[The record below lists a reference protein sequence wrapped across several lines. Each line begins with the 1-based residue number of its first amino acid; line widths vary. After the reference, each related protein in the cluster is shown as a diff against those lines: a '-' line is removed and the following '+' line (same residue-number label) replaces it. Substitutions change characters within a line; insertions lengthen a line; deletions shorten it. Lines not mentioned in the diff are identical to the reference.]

1 VYLRDLWPSPG
12 DISAAVATAITSGQ
26 FDERY
31 AEIWEGDERW
41 RALETPSG
49 SEYAWDPASTYVQE
63 PPFFEHLE
71 SRTYT
76 DVDGV
81 RALVRVGDSITTD
94 HISPAGSIKAD
105 SPAGR
110 YLAEHGVAPRDFNSY
125 GARRGN
131 HHVMMRGTFA
141 NIRLR
146 NELAPGTEGSF
157 TTHLPSG
164 EVFSVFDAAERY
176 RGEGTPLLVLAGKE
190 YGSGSSRD
198 WAAKGPSLLGVRF
211 VVAESYERIHRSNL
225 VGTGIVPLQY
235 EAGDSALSLGLDGT
249 ERYAIRGFTG
259 DVGPGQRVEVAA
271 SRDDGST
278 VAFGAIVRVDGP
290 AEVQY
295 MRAGGVLNFVLGQML
310 AAT

>member
-1 VYLRDLWPSPG
+1 
-12 DISAAVATAITSGQ
+12 
-26 FDERY
+26 
-31 AEIWEGDERW
+31 
-41 RALETPSG
+41 
-49 SEYAWDPASTYVQE
+49 
-63 PPFFEHLE
+63 
-71 SRTYT
+71 
-76 DVDGV
+76 
-81 RALVRVGDSITTD
+81 
-94 HISPAGSIKAD
+94 
-105 SPAGR
+105 
-110 YLAEHGVAPRDFNSY
+110 
-125 GARRGN
+125 
-131 HHVMMRGTFA
+131 
-141 NIRLR
+141 
-146 NELAPGTEGSF
+146 
-157 TTHLPSG
+157 
-164 EVFSVFDAAERY
+164 
-176 RGEGTPLLVLAGKE
+176 
-190 YGSGSSRD
+190 
-198 WAAKGPSLLGVRF
+198 LLGVRF